1 MNWEAIGTLV
11 EAIGVIAVVATLFYL
26 SIQIRQSTN
35 QGRRNEL
42 NANLEQAA
50 VFRMALAENQDL
62 AELWI
67 IGLNDYD
74 SLSEVHKIRFDS
86 LMGQRFWI
94 WNHIFD
100 RMMKGYSQKH
110 MWNSGKYQIRNM
122 LTSAGARLWWSRN
135 YGQFPQEF
143 VEEINALLD
152 SEDGT

>member
-1 MNWEAIGTLV
+1 MNWEVIGTIV

-74 SLSEVHKIRFDS
+74 SLSEAHKVRFES

-100 RMMKGYSQKH
+100 RMMKGYSEMR
-110 MWNSGKYQIRNM
+110 MWVSGKYQIQNM
-122 LTSAGARLWWSRN
+122 LASAGTRLWWSRN
-135 YGQFPQEF
+135 YGQFPKEF
-143 VEEINALLD
+143 IDEINTLLD
-152 SEDGT
+152 SENGT

>member
-1 MNWEAIGTLV
+1 MNWEAIGTIV
-11 EAIGVIAVVATLFYL
+11 EAIGAIAVVATLFYL

-42 NANLEQAA
+42 NANLEQAS

-74 SLSEVHKIRFDS
+74 SLSEAHKIRFES
-86 LMGQRFWI
+86 LMSQRFWI

-100 RMMKGYSQKH
+100 RMMKGYSQKR
-110 MWNSGKYQIRNM
+110 MWDSGKYQIRHM
-122 LTSAGARLWWSRN
+122 LASGGARLWWSRN
-135 YGQFPQEF
+135 YGQFPEEF
-143 VEEINALLD
+143 IEEINALSD
-152 SEDGT
+152 SELST